1 MNNYPINYPILLDVD
16 NLFDL
21 TVDTMAINDANIFVE
36 KLSLNGCYAGLYGSE
51 QNLSKVSNRYSN
63 FDAMVNTSYNDDN
76 IPDTIPYNM
85 IKLKDDKIIY
95 KVTLDD
101 IIRDNDLNNPAN
113 FVPDTSYT
121 VQEGDTLEEIAELF
135 HTEIDKIIY
144 TNNINNIHKI
154 TAGQIIYLPFIYN
167 NPTFTSGDYKSNY
180 NKKI

>member
-21 TVDTMAINDANIFVE
+21 TVDTMAIKDSKTFVE

-51 QNLSKVSNRYSN
+51 QNLSIISEEYSD
-63 FDAMVNTSYNDDN
+63 FDAMVNTNYNDDN

-85 IKLKDDKIIY
+85 IKLKDGKIIY

-121 VQEGDTLEEIAELF
+121 VQKGDTLEEIAKSF
-135 HTEIDKIIY
+135 HIEVDKVLY
-144 TNNINNIHKI
+144 VNNIHEI
-154 TAGQIIYLPFIYN
+154 TPGQIIYLPFIYD
-167 NPTFTSGDYKSNY
+167 NPTFTSGDYINQYK
-180 NKKI
+180 NKI